1 MSTTQHQQQQEQQ
14 LQQQQPPQLVEPPSM
29 ESMECQSENR
39 VPENS
44 IRNVAKAQTLT
55 TAMAAAT
62 TATSEALPKPQT
74 PSVLAKQQHQQQ
86 QKLQQQQQQQTQYVI
101 NSVAM
106 HAKATTAGV
115 ITGGTLHRVKSAQKL
130 YAKAIYDNYA
140 DSPDELPFKKGDIL
154 TVIEQD
160 TEGIQGW
167 WLCALKNRQGLCP
180 GNRLRILNSYD
191 SGCFSPSPASS
202 PIPSLAA
209 STATLNSS
217 ICSAEIYENG
227 SIISAASSSGG
238 GVTNGQGTTNGQE
251 SSTATQGRGAR
262 RSWHVSPNKVITPQ
276 RHGDVYIYNCSP
288 TSLPGAGT
296 GVRTSQQQIYSNQ
309 SIYQNL
315 SMMAAAQQQNQNGS
329 GSGSE
334 FETYDIPKP
343 ATPVL
348 LNYDSPKGGHP
359 RTPTSISGLGARF
372 ESLKSVVAS
381 IEEESYDVPRPL
393 ISSGL
398 LQQQMTP
405 SSSASSLLTSDSLS
419 LSFSSSNRSSLAN
432 MPDYDIPRRNPLP
445 VRRTPLQPSGLTYDF
460 PLPPLQ
466 EQEQRLTS
474 AQSSGNSSPAVVK
487 ELPLELSSALET
499 LAKLQSQTTSAITR
513 LLSFVVPN
521 WRIRSQLEPAI
532 MELKLA
538 ALRLRTALHDLA
550 EFGEGA
556 LGNAT
561 RSEDRNLAL
570 KLRPLVRALRDA
582 NKLIHDSSEALD
594 AQGGWS
600 LDVLARSD
608 EKHGCRPPD
617 SLDQLMACAQTLT
630 EDVRSTTSFIQGNA
644 SLLFKRLLP
653 AEQNGGSGG
662 IPASSDGCSRG
673 SAEWLE
679 DYDYVAFES
688 KDAAAKKN
696 QSLREAIPVGLKT
709 QFDTVIRTAESTAM
723 GTTGGV
729 SSVPTT
735 PTAATPCK
743 SPEMTD
749 KDKKL
754 VRYYAQQI
762 STHMGNLMQAID
774 SFLETVEKNQPP
786 KFFIAYGKFV
796 VVSAHNLVTIG
807 DNVHRNISK
816 EALRE
821 KILHCTNGLSDALKT
836 CVLKS
841 KKAAAHF
848 PSGSAVQEMV
858 DSVVHINSLAREL
871 KTVMLQAV
879 HLSTA
884 AGVGA

>member
-1 MSTTQHQQQQEQQ
+1 
-14 LQQQQPPQLVEPPSM
+14 
-29 ESMECQSENR
+29 MECQTSENR

-44 IRNVAKAQTLT
+44 IRSTDSRAQTQIPP
-55 TAMAAAT
+55 AAAGK
-62 TATSEALPKPQT
+62 ALPKPPIQT
-74 PSVLAKQQHQQQ
+74 PLVMQQPLQS
-86 QKLQQQQQQQTQYVI
+86 QQQQQQPTQYVI

-106 HAKATTAGV
+106 HARATTAGV
-115 ITGGTLHRVKSAQKL
+115 LTGGTLHRVKSAQKL

-140 DSPDELPFKKGDIL
+140 DTPDELPFKKGDIL

-167 WLCALKNRQGLCP
+167 WLCSLRNRQGLCP

-227 SIISAASSSGG
+227 SMISAASASSSCGG
-238 GVTNGQGTTNGQE
+238 PGTE
-251 SSTATQGRGAR
+251 SASAQGRGTR

-276 RHGDVYIYNCSP
+276 RHGDVYIYNYSP
-288 TSLPGAGT
+288 GSGT
-296 GVRTSQQQIYSNQ
+296 GTGTASPRTPQQQLYSNQ

-315 SMMAAAQQQNQNGS
+315 GAVAMMSHNGSAAAP
-329 GSGSE
+329 SGSE

-343 ATPVL
+343 ATPVP
-348 LNYDSPKGGHP
+348 LNYDSPRSGAGP
-359 RTPTSISGLGARF
+359 RTPTSLSARF
-372 ESLKSVVAS
+372 ESLKSVPAS

-393 ISSGL
+393 ISAGL
-398 LQQQMTP
+398 MTQMTP
-405 SSSASSLLTSDSLS
+405 STSASSLLTSDSLS

-432 MPDYDIPRRNPLP
+432 MPDYDIPRRNPMP
-445 VRRTPLQPSGLTYDF
+445 VRRQQSGLAYDS

-466 EQEQRLTS
+466 EQDQTVAPTNTAS
-474 AQSSGNSSPAVVK
+474 ASASTATPK

-499 LAKLQSQTTSAITR
+499 LAKLQLQTTAAISR

-521 WRIRSQLEPAI
+521 WRTRAQLEPAV

-561 RSEDRNLAL
+561 RSEDRSLAL

-582 NKLIHDSSEALD
+582 NKLIHDSSESLD

-600 LDVLARSD
+600 VEQLARSD

-617 SLDQLMACAQTLT
+617 ALDQLMACAQTLT

-644 SLLFKRLLP
+644 SLLFKRQ
-653 AEQNGGSGG
+653 AQQQNGGGAAVVEG
-662 IPASSDGCSRG
+662 SRG

-688 KDAAAKKN
+688 KDAAARKN
-696 QSLREAIPVGLKT
+696 QALREAIPAGLKT

-723 GTTGGV
+723 GSV
-729 SSVPTT
+729 SSSGSVPTT
-735 PTAATPCK
+735 PTATATTPCK

-816 EALRE
+816 EILRE
-821 KILHCTNGLSDALKT
+821 KILRCTNGLSDALKT
-836 CVLKS
+836 CVSKS

-879 HLSTA
+879 QLSAA

>member
-1 MSTTQHQQQQEQQ
+1 MLDKTTSSSVSVSTSCCSSNATNVD
-14 LQQQQPPQLVEPPSM
+14 LDYD
-29 ESMECQSENR
+29 
-39 VPENS
+39 VPVS
-44 IRNVAKAQTLT
+44 RRIL
-55 TAMAAAT
+55 
-62 TATSEALPKPQT
+62 
-74 PSVLAKQQHQQQ
+74 
-86 QKLQQQQQQQTQYVI
+86 I
-101 NSVAM
+101 
-106 HAKATTAGV
+106 
-115 ITGGTLHRVKSAQKL
+115 KSKL

-140 DSPDELPFKKGDIL
+140 DTPDELAFKKGDIL

-167 WLCALKNRQGLCP
+167 WLCTLRNRQGLCP
-180 GNRLRILNSYD
+180 GNRLRVLNSYD

-227 SIISAASSSGG
+227 SIISAASSSNSNSG
-238 GVTNGQGTTNGQE
+238 GVISGPGTE
-251 SSTATQGRGAR
+251 SSSASRGTR

-288 TSLPGAGT
+288 GSATGLGT
-296 GVRTSQQQIYSNQ
+296 GATGSTPQQQIYSNQ

-315 SMMAAAQQQNQNGS
+315 AMMSGLHQNGN
-329 GSGSE
+329 GSE

-343 ATPVL
+343 ATPVP
-348 LNYDSPKGGHP
+348 LNYDRSGPQ
-359 RTPTSISGLGARF
+359 RTPTSSSSLGARF
-372 ESLKSVVAS
+372 ESLKSVAAS

-393 ISSGL
+393 ISGGSM
-398 LQQQMTP
+398 LQQQMTQMTP

-445 VRRTPLQPSGLTYDF
+445 VRRQQSGLAYDF

-466 EQEQRLTS
+466 EQEQRMDPT
-474 AQSSGNSSPAVVK
+474 PAIVPAPK

-499 LAKLQSQTTSAITR
+499 LAKLQLQTTTAISR

-521 WRIRSQLEPAI
+521 WRTRAQLEPAI

-550 EFGEGA
+550 EFGEGT

-582 NKLIHDSSEALD
+582 NKLIHDSSESLD

-600 LDVLARSD
+600 VEQLARRD
-608 EKHGCRPPD
+608 DKHGCRPPD
-617 SLDQLMACAQTLT
+617 ALDQLMACAQTLT

-644 SLLFKRLLP
+644 SLLFKRQLV
-653 AEQNGGSGG
+653 ADHNGAPVTGPVEG
-662 IPASSDGCSRG
+662 SRG

-688 KDAAAKKN
+688 KDAAARKN
-696 QSLREAIPVGLKT
+696 QALRDAIPVGLKS

-723 GTTGGV
+723 GGG
-729 SSVPTT
+729 SGSVPTT
-735 PTAATPCK
+735 PTAPTVLTTPCK
-743 SPEMTD
+743 SPDMTD

-821 KILHCTNGLSDALKT
+821 KILRCTNGLSDALKT
-836 CVLKS
+836 CVSKS

-858 DSVVHINSLAREL
+858 NSVVHISSLAREL
-871 KTVMLQAV
+871 KAVMLQAV
-879 HLSTA
+879 HLSAA

>member
-1 MSTTQHQQQQEQQ
+1 M
-14 LQQQQPPQLVEPPSM
+14 LDK
-29 ESMECQSENR
+29 QSAISVSGSCCSSNATNTDLDYD
-39 VPENS
+39 VPVS
-44 IRNVAKAQTLT
+44 RRI
-55 TAMAAAT
+55 
-62 TATSEALPKPQT
+62 
-74 PSVLAKQQHQQQ
+74 H
-86 QKLQQQQQQQTQYVI
+86 I
-101 NSVAM
+101 
-106 HAKATTAGV
+106 
-115 ITGGTLHRVKSAQKL
+115 KSKL

-140 DSPDELPFKKGDIL
+140 DTPDELPFKKGDTL

-160 TEGIQGW
+160 TEGIEGW
-167 WLCALKNRQGLCP
+167 WLCSLRNRQGLCP

-217 ICSAEIYENG
+217 ICSTEIYENG
-227 SIISAASSSGG
+227 SIISATGSGAGNNGETCSQSSNSSNSSSSCQMRG
-238 GVTNGQGTTNGQE
+238 
-251 SSTATQGRGAR
+251 GAR

-288 TSLPGAGT
+288 SSRSPQPQAQPQHQLQLQGHP
-296 GVRTSQQQIYSNQ
+296 QQIYSNQ

-315 SMMAAAQQQNQNGS
+315 GMMGTPNGGS
-329 GSGSE
+329 GNNGSE

-343 ATPVL
+343 ATPVQ
-348 LNYDSPKGGHP
+348 LNFDGARGV
-359 RTPTSISGLGARF
+359 RTPTSGSALGARF
-372 ESLKSVVAS
+372 DSLKSVAAS
-381 IEEESYDVPRPL
+381 MAIEEESYDVPRPL
-393 ISSGL
+393 
-398 LQQQMTP
+398 LQQQQQQQQQQHTLTP

-445 VRRTPLQPSGLTYDF
+445 VRPHSRPHASTYDF
-460 PLPPLQ
+460 SLPPLL
-466 EQEQRLTS
+466 EQEQQRHV
-474 AQSSGNSSPAVVK
+474 PAAAVNATK
-487 ELPLELSSALET
+487 ELPLELNSALET
-499 LAKLQSQTTSAITR
+499 LAKLQSETTMAITR
-513 LLSFVVPN
+513 LLSFVVPH
-521 WRIRSQLEPAI
+521 WRTRGQLEPNI

-556 LGNAT
+556 LGNAQ

-582 NKLIHDSSEALD
+582 NKLIHDTSEALD

-600 LDVLARSD
+600 VDQLARSD

-644 SLLFKRLLP
+644 SLLFKRQLP
-653 AEQNGGSGG
+653 TDLSSNPGINGGIRDSSG
-662 IPASSDGCSRG
+662 SRS

-688 KDAAAKKN
+688 KDVAAKKN
-696 QSLREAIPVGLKT
+696 QALRDAIPAGLKT
-709 QFDTVIRTAESTAM
+709 QFDSALKIAESTAM
-723 GTTGGV
+723 GATTTTP

-735 PTAATPCK
+735 PTATVPCR

-762 STHMGNLMQAID
+762 STHMGNLLQAID

-786 KFFIAYGKFV
+786 KYFIAYGKFV

-821 KILHCTNGLSDALKT
+821 KILHCTNALSEALKT

-858 DSVVHINSLAREL
+858 DSVVHINDLAREL
-871 KTVMLQAV
+871 KSVMLQAV
-879 HLSTA
+879 QLS
-884 AGVGA
+884 VGDGA

>member
-1 MSTTQHQQQQEQQ
+1 MLDKTTSSSVSVSTSCCSSNATNAD
-14 LQQQQPPQLVEPPSM
+14 LDYDVPVSRRILIKSVNRLM
-29 ESMECQSENR
+29 CQF
-39 VPENS
+39 V
-44 IRNVAKAQTLT
+44 
-55 TAMAAAT
+55 M
-62 TATSEALPKPQT
+62 
-74 PSVLAKQQHQQQ
+74 
-86 QKLQQQQQQQTQYVI
+86 
-101 NSVAM
+101 
-106 HAKATTAGV
+106 
-115 ITGGTLHRVKSAQKL
+115 QKL

-140 DSPDELPFKKGDIL
+140 DTSDELPFKKGDIL
-154 TVIEQD
+154 TVLEQD
-160 TEGIQGW
+160 TEGFQGW
-167 WLCALKNRQGLCP
+167 WLCSLRNRQGLCP
-180 GNRLRILNSYD
+180 GNRLRVLNSYD

-209 STATLNSS
+209 STATLDSS

-227 SIISAASSSGG
+227 SIISAVSPSNSNSGGASSGLG
-238 GVTNGQGTTNGQE
+238 AE
-251 SSTATQGRGAR
+251 SASRVSR
-262 RSWHVSPNKVITPQ
+262 RSWHASPTKVITPQ
-276 RHGDVYIYNCSP
+276 RHGDVYIYNYSP
-288 TSLPGAGT
+288 GSATGSGARAAPST
-296 GVRTSQQQIYSNQ
+296 PQQQIYSNQ
-309 SIYQNL
+309 SIYQNFAIMP
-315 SMMAAAQQQNQNGS
+315 SPRQN

-343 ATPVL
+343 ATPVP
-348 LNYDSPKGGHP
+348 LNYDSPRSGLPKSSSS
-359 RTPTSISGLGARF
+359 TTTSSSSLGARF
-372 ESLKSVVAS
+372 ETLKSVAAS
-381 IEEESYDVPRPL
+381 IAEESYDVPRPL
-393 ISSGL
+393 ILGSNQ
-398 LQQQMTP
+398 LQQQMSQMTP

-445 VRRTPLQPSGLTYDF
+445 VRRQQSGLTYDF

-466 EQEQRLTS
+466 EQVPRVLCTPPTVS
-474 AQSSGNSSPAVVK
+474 TTK

-499 LAKLQSQTTSAITR
+499 LAKLQLQTTAAINR

-521 WRIRSQLEPAI
+521 WRTRTQLEPAI
-532 MELKLA
+532 MDLKLA
-538 ALRLRTALHDLA
+538 ALRLRTTLHDLA

-582 NKLIHDSSEALD
+582 NKLIHDSSESLD
-594 AQGGWS
+594 AQGAWS
-600 LDVLARSD
+600 VDQLARND

-617 SLDQLMACAQTLT
+617 ALDQLMVCAQTLT

-644 SLLFKRLLP
+644 SLLFKRQLTVGH
-653 AEQNGGSGG
+653 NGGSGTG
-662 IPASSDGCSRG
+662 VLEGSRG

-688 KDAAAKKN
+688 KDAAARKN
-696 QSLREAIPVGLKT
+696 EVLREAIPADLKT
-709 QFDTVIRTAESTAM
+709 QFDTVIRTAESSAM
-723 GTTGGV
+723 GAGSG
-729 SSVPTT
+729 SIPTT
-735 PTAATPCK
+735 PTARTTPSTPCK

-807 DNVHRNISK
+807 DNVYRNISK

-821 KILHCTNGLSDALKT
+821 KILRCTNALSEALKT

-858 DSVVHINSLAREL
+858 DSVVHINNLAREL
-871 KTVMLQAV
+871 KAVMLQAV

>member
-1 MSTTQHQQQQEQQ
+1 MLDKQSSVSMSGSCCSSNATNAD
-14 LQQQQPPQLVEPPSM
+14 LDYD
-29 ESMECQSENR
+29 
-39 VPENS
+39 VPVS
-44 IRNVAKAQTLT
+44 RRI
-55 TAMAAAT
+55 
-62 TATSEALPKPQT
+62 
-74 PSVLAKQQHQQQ
+74 H
-86 QKLQQQQQQQTQYVI
+86 I
-101 NSVAM
+101 
-106 HAKATTAGV
+106 
-115 ITGGTLHRVKSAQKL
+115 KSKL

>member
-1 MSTTQHQQQQEQQ
+1 MD
-14 LQQQQPPQLVEPPSM
+14 
-29 ESMECQSENR
+29 CQSENR

-44 IRNVAKAQTLT
+44 IRHVAKTQTA
-55 TAMAAAT
+55 TAMLPLTKPQLALSAAASGAAGVAGAVAT
-62 TATSEALPKPQT
+62 TPAA
-74 PSVLAKQQHQQQ
+74 SVAKQQP
-86 QKLQQQQQQQTQYVI
+86 QTQYVI
-101 NSVAM
+101 NSAPM

-115 ITGGTLHRVKSAQKL
+115 ITGGTLHLHRVKSAQKL

-140 DSPDELPFKKGDIL
+140 DTQDELPFKKGDIL

-160 TEGIQGW
+160 TEGIEGW
-167 WLCALKNRQGLCP
+167 WLCSLRNQQGLCP

-227 SIISAASSSGG
+227 SIISGSTGAGHTADTSSTSSG
-238 GVTNGQGTTNGQE
+238 NSN
-251 SSTATQGRGAR
+251 SCQGRGAR

-276 RHGDVYIYNCSP
+276 RHGDVYIYNSSP
-288 TSLPGAGT
+288 HPQ
-296 GVRTSQQQIYSNQ
+296 SQSQSQLQSQQIYSNQ

-315 SMMAAAQQQNQNGS
+315 GMMGTPNGS
-329 GSGSE
+329 GNSSE

-343 ATPVL
+343 ATPVQ
-348 LNYDSPKGGHP
+348 LNYDGATRAV
-359 RTPTSISGLGARF
+359 RTPTSGSALGARF
-372 ESLKSVVAS
+372 DSLKSVAASMS

-393 ISSGL
+393 
-398 LQQQMTP
+398 LQQQQQQQQSNATLTP

-445 VRRTPLQPSGLTYDF
+445 VRPHPRPHATTYDCT
-460 PLPPLQ
+460 LPPLL
-466 EQEQRLTS
+466 EQEQQQQQQQLQRTS
-474 AQSSGNSSPAVVK
+474 TMQVTATK
-487 ELPLELSSALET
+487 ELPLELNSALET
-499 LAKLQSQTTSAITR
+499 LAKLQSQTTMAITR
-513 LLSFVVPN
+513 LLSHVVPH
-521 WRIRSQLEPAI
+521 WRTRALLEPNI
-532 MELKLA
+532 MELKLD

-556 LGNAT
+556 LGNAQ

-582 NKLIHDSSEALD
+582 NKLIHDTSEALD
-594 AQGGWS
+594 AQGGGWS
-600 LDVLARSD
+600 VEQLARSD
-608 EKHGCRPPD
+608 DKHGCRPPD

-644 SLLFKRLLP
+644 SLLFKRQLP
-653 AEQNGGSGG
+653 GAEQLGQNGSSAVGVAMRDSSGSR
-662 IPASSDGCSRG
+662 S

-696 QSLREAIPVGLKT
+696 QALRDAIPAGLKT
-709 QFDTVIRTAESTAM
+709 QFDSALKIAECSAM
-723 GTTGGV
+723 GTTTA
-729 SSVPTT
+729 PTT
-735 PTAATPCK
+735 PTTPSVTLPCR
-743 SPEMTD
+743 SPDMSD

-762 STHMGNLMQAID
+762 STHMGNLLQAID

-786 KFFIAYGKFV
+786 KYFIAYGKFV

-821 KILHCTNGLSDALKT
+821 KILHCTNALSEALKT

-858 DSVVHINSLAREL
+858 NSVVHINDLARDL
-871 KTVMLQAV
+871 KSVMLQAV
-879 HLSTA
+879 QLS
-884 AGVGA
+884 VGDGA

>member
-1 MSTTQHQQQQEQQ
+1 MSVAQQHETR
-14 LQQQQPPQLVEPPSM
+14 LPSM
-29 ESMECQSENR
+29 DCQSENR

-44 IRNVAKAQTLT
+44 IRHVAKTQTLAAASVT
-55 TAMAAAT
+55 KPQLTPAGAGVGAGAAAAT
-62 TATSEALPKPQT
+62 SPPTTT
-74 PSVLAKQQHQQQ
+74 VAKQQQSQQQ
-86 QKLQQQQQQQTQYVI
+86 PQTQYVI
-101 NSVAM
+101 NSAPM

-115 ITGGTLHRVKSAQKL
+115 ITGGTLHLHRVKSAQKL

-140 DSPDELPFKKGDIL
+140 DTQDELPFKKGDIL

-160 TEGIQGW
+160 TEGIEGW
-167 WLCALKNRQGLCP
+167 WLCSLRNQQGLCP

-227 SIISAASSSGG
+227 SIISASTGAGHHNNADTSSTSSS
-238 GVTNGQGTTNGQE
+238 Q
-251 SSTATQGRGAR
+251 SSSNSCQGRGAR

-276 RHGDVYIYNCSP
+276 RHGDVYIYNSSP
-288 TSLPGAGT
+288 SSLTGT
-296 GVRTSQQQIYSNQ
+296 PRSPHPQTQQTLQSQQIYSNQ

-315 SMMAAAQQQNQNGS
+315 GMMGTPTNGS
-329 GSGSE
+329 VAGNE

-343 ATPVL
+343 ATPVQ
-348 LNYDSPKGGHP
+348 LNYDGSARVV
-359 RTPTSISGLGARF
+359 RTPTSGSALGARF
-372 ESLKSVVAS
+372 DSLKSVAASMS

-393 ISSGL
+393 
-398 LQQQMTP
+398 LQQQQQQQQQQHSTLTP

-445 VRRTPLQPSGLTYDF
+445 VRPHPRPHASTYDF
-460 PLPPLQ
+460 SLPPLL
-466 EQEQRLTS
+466 EQEQQQQQQQRSLPMPVT
-474 AQSSGNSSPAVVK
+474 ATK
-487 ELPLELSSALET
+487 ELPLELNSALET
-499 LAKLQSQTTSAITR
+499 LAKLQSQTTMAITR
-513 LLSFVVPN
+513 LLSHVVPH
-521 WRIRSQLEPAI
+521 WRTRAQLEPNI
-532 MELKLA
+532 MELKLD

-556 LGNAT
+556 LGNAQ

-582 NKLIHDSSEALD
+582 NKLIHDTSEALD
-594 AQGGWS
+594 AAPGGGWS
-600 LDVLARSD
+600 VEQLARSD
-608 EKHGCRPPD
+608 DKQGCRPPD

-644 SLLFKRLLP
+644 SLLFKRQLP
-653 AEQNGGSGG
+653 STEQLSQNGGARDSSG
-662 IPASSDGCSRG
+662 SRS

-696 QSLREAIPVGLKT
+696 QALRDAIPAGMKT
-709 QFDTVIRTAESTAM
+709 QFDSALKIAETNAAA
-723 GTTGGV
+723 TTM
-729 SSVPTT
+729 PTT
-735 PTAATPCK
+735 PTTPSVTLPCK

-762 STHMGNLMQAID
+762 STHMGNLLQAID

-786 KFFIAYGKFV
+786 KYFIAYGKFV

-821 KILHCTNGLSDALKT
+821 KILHCTNDLSEALKT

-848 PSGSAVQEMV
+848 PSGTAVQEMV
-858 DSVVHINSLAREL
+858 DSVVNINVLARAL
-871 KTVMLQAV
+871 KSVMLQAV
-879 HLSTA
+879 QLS
-884 AGVGA
+884 VGDGA

>member
-1 MSTTQHQQQQEQQ
+1 MLDKQSSISMSGSCCSSNATNAD
-14 LQQQQPPQLVEPPSM
+14 LDYD
-29 ESMECQSENR
+29 
-39 VPENS
+39 VPVS
-44 IRNVAKAQTLT
+44 RRI
-55 TAMAAAT
+55 
-62 TATSEALPKPQT
+62 
-74 PSVLAKQQHQQQ
+74 H
-86 QKLQQQQQQQTQYVI
+86 I
-101 NSVAM
+101 
-106 HAKATTAGV
+106 
-115 ITGGTLHRVKSAQKL
+115 KSKL

-167 WLCALKNRQGLCP
+167 WLCTLKNRQGLCP

-238 GVTNGQGTTNGQE
+238 GGGAGLTNSQGTNGQE
-251 SSTATQGRGAR
+251 SSSGTQGRGAR

-288 TSLPGAGT
+288 TSLPGGGT
-296 GVRTSQQQIYSNQ
+296 GVRTSHQQIYSNQ

-315 SMMAAAQQQNQNGS
+315 SMMAAAQQNQNV

-343 ATPVL
+343 ATPVP

-372 ESLKSVVAS
+372 ESLKSVAAS

-393 ISSGL
+393 ISSSSL

-474 AQSSGNSSPAVVK
+474 TQSNGSSSPAAVK

-499 LAKLQSQTTSAITR
+499 LAKLQSQTTTAITR

-600 LDVLARSD
+600 VDVLARSD

-653 AEQNGGSGG
+653 SEQNGGNGA
-662 IPASSDGCSRG
+662 PASSDGCIRG

-879 HLSTA
+879 HLSTV

>member
-1 MSTTQHQQQQEQQ
+1 
-14 LQQQQPPQLVEPPSM
+14 
-29 ESMECQSENR
+29 MECQTSENR

-44 IRNVAKAQTLT
+44 IRSTASRTQTQT
-55 TAMAAAT
+55 QIPPAA
-62 TATSEALPKPQT
+62 SGKALPKPQIQT
-74 PSVLAKQQHQQQ
+74 TSV
-86 QKLQQQQQQQTQYVI
+86 LQQQQQPTQYVI

-140 DSPDELPFKKGDIL
+140 DTPDELPFKKGDIL

-167 WLCALKNRQGLCP
+167 WLCSLRNRQGLCP

-238 GVTNGQGTTNGQE
+238 PGAESTSAQCRGT
-251 SSTATQGRGAR
+251 R

-288 TSLPGAGT
+288 GSGT
-296 GVRTSQQQIYSNQ
+296 GTGTASPRTPQQQQQQLYSNQ

-315 SMMAAAQQQNQNGS
+315 GAAAMMSHNGS
-329 GSGSE
+329 TATPSGSE

-343 ATPVL
+343 ATPVP
-348 LNYDSPKGGHP
+348 LNYDSPRSGGGP
-359 RTPTSISGLGARF
+359 RTPTSLSARF
-372 ESLKSVVAS
+372 ESLKSVPAS

-393 ISSGL
+393 ISAGL
-398 LQQQMTP
+398 LTQMTP

-445 VRRTPLQPSGLTYDF
+445 VRRQQSGLAYDS

-466 EQEQRLTS
+466 EQEQSVAPTTAAPVS
-474 AQSSGNSSPAVVK
+474 ATATPK

-499 LAKLQSQTTSAITR
+499 LAKLQLQTTAAISR

-521 WRIRSQLEPAI
+521 WRTRAQLEPTI

-561 RSEDRNLAL
+561 RSEDRSLAL

-582 NKLIHDSSEALD
+582 NKLIHDSSESLD

-600 LDVLARSD
+600 VEQLARSD

-617 SLDQLMACAQTLT
+617 ALDQLMACAQTLT

-644 SLLFKRLLP
+644 SLLFKRQ
-653 AEQNGGSGG
+653 AQQQNGGGG
-662 IPASSDGCSRG
+662 GAVVVEGSRG

-688 KDAAAKKN
+688 KDAAARKN
-696 QSLREAIPVGLKT
+696 QALREAIPAGLKT

-723 GTTGGV
+723 GSASSSG
-729 SSVPTT
+729 SVPPT
-735 PTAATPCK
+735 PTATTPCK

-821 KILHCTNGLSDALKT
+821 KILRCTNGLSDALKT
-836 CVLKS
+836 CVSKS

-879 HLSTA
+879 QLSAA
-884 AGVGA
+884 AGLGA

>member
-1 MSTTQHQQQQEQQ
+1 MLDKQSSISMSGSCCSSNATNAD
-14 LQQQQPPQLVEPPSM
+14 LDYD
-29 ESMECQSENR
+29 
-39 VPENS
+39 VPVS
-44 IRNVAKAQTLT
+44 RRI
-55 TAMAAAT
+55 
-62 TATSEALPKPQT
+62 
-74 PSVLAKQQHQQQ
+74 H
-86 QKLQQQQQQQTQYVI
+86 I
-101 NSVAM
+101 
-106 HAKATTAGV
+106 
-115 ITGGTLHRVKSAQKL
+115 KSKL
-130 YAKAIYDNYA
+130 YAKAIYDNHA

-227 SIISAASSSGG
+227 SIISAVSSSGG
-238 GVTNGQGTTNGQE
+238 GGGGVVTNGQGTTIHE
-251 SSTATQGRGAR
+251 SSPSATQGRGTR
-262 RSWHVSPNKVITPQ
+262 RSWHISPNKVITPQ

-296 GVRTSQQQIYSNQ
+296 GVRTSYQQIYSNQ

-315 SMMAAAQQQNQNGS
+315 SMMSAAQQNQNGGS
-329 GSGSE
+329 GSGCGSE

-343 ATPVL
+343 ATPVP
-348 LNYDSPKGGHP
+348 LNYDSSKGGHP

-372 ESLKSVVAS
+372 ESLKSVAAS

-393 ISSGL
+393 NNSSL

-466 EQEQRLTS
+466 EQDQRLTS
-474 AQSSGNSSPAVVK
+474 AQSNGSSSPAVAK
-487 ELPLELSSALET
+487 ELPLELGSALET
-499 LAKLQSQTTSAITR
+499 LAKLQSQTTTAITR
-513 LLSFVVPN
+513 LLSFVVPD
-521 WRIRSQLEPAI
+521 WRTRSKLEPAV

-600 LDVLARSD
+600 VDVLARSD

-644 SLLFKRLLP
+644 SLLFKRQLP
-653 AEQNGGSGG
+653 SEQNGGNGAPPSSG
-662 IPASSDGCSRG
+662 DGCSRG

-696 QSLREAIPVGLKT
+696 QSLREAIPVGLKS

-735 PTAATPCK
+735 PTAPTPCK

-858 DSVVHINSLAREL
+858 DSVVHINTLAREL

-879 HLSTA
+879 NLSTA

>member
-1 MSTTQHQQQQEQQ
+1 M
-14 LQQQQPPQLVEPPSM
+14 M
-29 ESMECQSENR
+29 D
-39 VPENS
+39 
-44 IRNVAKAQTLT
+44 K
-55 TAMAAAT
+55 
-62 TATSEALPKPQT
+62 ATSS
-74 PSVLAKQQHQQQ
+74 SV
-86 QKLQQQQQQQTQYVI
+86 
-101 NSVAM
+101 SVSTSCCSSN
-106 HAKATTAGV
+106 ATNADLDYDV
-115 ITGGTLHRVKSAQKL
+115 PVSRRILIKSKL

-140 DSPDELPFKKGDIL
+140 DTADELPFKKGDIL

-160 TEGIQGW
+160 TDGIQGW
-167 WLCALKNRQGLCP
+167 WLCSLRNRQGLCP
-180 GNRLRILNSYD
+180 GNRLRVLNSYD

-202 PIPSLAA
+202 PSPSLAA

-227 SIISAASSSGG
+227 SIISEVSSSNSNSG
-238 GVTNGQGTTNGQE
+238 GVICGAGAESTTALRGT
-251 SSTATQGRGAR
+251 R

-288 TSLPGAGT
+288 NSTNRSGT
-296 GVRTSQQQIYSNQ
+296 VAAPSTPHQQQIYSNQ

-315 SMMAAAQQQNQNGS
+315 AMMSSPHQN

-343 ATPVL
+343 ATPVP
-348 LNYDSPKGGHP
+348 LNYDGPRSGLP
-359 RTPTSISGLGARF
+359 RTPTSNSSLGARF
-372 ESLKSVVAS
+372 ESLKSVAAS

-393 ISSGL
+393 ISGSSL
-398 LQQQMTP
+398 VQQQISQMTP
-405 SSSASSLLTSDSLS
+405 SSSVSSLLTSDSFSLS
-419 LSFSSSNRSSLAN
+419 LSSSNRSSLA
-432 MPDYDIPRRNPLP
+432 MPDYDVPRRNPLP
-445 VRRTPLQPSGLTYDF
+445 VRRQQSGLTYDF

-466 EQEQRLTS
+466 EQEQRLVPTT
-474 AQSSGNSSPAVVK
+474 ATVTK
-487 ELPLELSSALET
+487 ELPLELTSALET
-499 LAKLQSQTTSAITR
+499 LAKLQSQTTAAINR

-521 WRIRSQLEPAI
+521 WRTRAQLEPAI

-582 NKLIHDSSEALD
+582 NKLIHDSSESLD

-600 LDVLARSD
+600 VEQLARSD
-608 EKHGCRPPD
+608 DKHSCRPPD
-617 SLDQLMACAQTLT
+617 ALDQLMACAQTLT

-644 SLLFKRLLP
+644 SLLFKRQIVTD
-653 AEQNGGSGG
+653 QNGGAATTAIEG
-662 IPASSDGCSRG
+662 SRG

-696 QSLREAIPVGLKT
+696 QALREAIPASLKT
-709 QFDTVIRTAESTAM
+709 KFDSVIRTAESSAIIV
-723 GTTGGV
+723 G
-729 SSVPTT
+729 SESIPTT
-735 PTAATPCK
+735 PTAPMTPYK

-762 STHMGNLMQAID
+762 STHMGNLLQAID

-807 DNVHRNISK
+807 DNVYRNISK

-821 KILHCTNGLSDALKT
+821 KILRCTNSLSDALKT
-836 CVLKS
+836 CVSKS

-858 DSVVHINSLAREL
+858 DSVVNINNLAREL
-871 KTVMLQAV
+871 KAVMLQAV
-879 HLSTA
+879 QLSTA

>member
-1 MSTTQHQQQQEQQ
+1 MLDKQSTISVSDSCCSSNATNTD
-14 LQQQQPPQLVEPPSM
+14 LDYD
-29 ESMECQSENR
+29 
-39 VPENS
+39 VPVS
-44 IRNVAKAQTLT
+44 RRI
-55 TAMAAAT
+55 
-62 TATSEALPKPQT
+62 
-74 PSVLAKQQHQQQ
+74 H
-86 QKLQQQQQQQTQYVI
+86 I
-101 NSVAM
+101 
-106 HAKATTAGV
+106 
-115 ITGGTLHRVKSAQKL
+115 KSKL

-140 DSPDELPFKKGDIL
+140 DTPDELPFKKGDTL

-160 TEGIQGW
+160 TEGIEGW
-167 WLCALKNRQGLCP
+167 WLCSLRNRQGLCP

-227 SIISAASSSGG
+227 SIISATGTGNNGETSSTSSSC
-238 GVTNGQGTTNGQE
+238 
-251 SSTATQGRGAR
+251 RGAR

-276 RHGDVYIYNCSP
+276 RHGDVYIYNSSP
-288 TSLPGAGT
+288 SSRSPQPQLQSHP
-296 GVRTSQQQIYSNQ
+296 QQTYSNQ

-315 SMMAAAQQQNQNGS
+315 GMMGTPNGS
-329 GSGSE
+329 NGSE

-343 ATPVL
+343 ATPVQL
-348 LNYDSPKGGHP
+348 GNDASSRGV
-359 RTPTSISGLGARF
+359 RTPTSGSALGARF
-372 ESLKSVVAS
+372 DSLKSIAASMS

-393 ISSGL
+393 
-398 LQQQMTP
+398 LQQQQQQQQHTLTP

-445 VRRTPLQPSGLTYDF
+445 VRPYSRPHACTYDF
-460 PLPPLQ
+460 SLPPLL
-466 EQEQRLTS
+466 EQEQRS
-474 AQSSGNSSPAVVK
+474 APVVNATK
-487 ELPLELSSALET
+487 ELPLELNSALET
-499 LAKLQSQTTSAITR
+499 LAKLQSETTMAISR
-513 LLSFVVPN
+513 LLSFVVPH
-521 WRIRSQLEPAI
+521 WRTRAQLEPNI

-550 EFGEGA
+550 EFGDGA
-556 LGNAT
+556 LGNAQ

-582 NKLIHDSSEALD
+582 NKLIHDTSESLD

-600 LDVLARSD
+600 VELLARSD

-644 SLLFKRLLP
+644 SLLFKRQLP
-653 AEQNGGSGG
+653 TDRGNNHGQNGGIRDSSG
-662 IPASSDGCSRG
+662 SRS

-696 QSLREAIPVGLKT
+696 QALRDAIPAGLKT
-709 QFDTVIRTAESTAM
+709 QFDSALKIAECSAM
-723 GTTGGV
+723 GTTP

-735 PTAATPCK
+735 PTATPTVVATPCK

-762 STHMGNLMQAID
+762 STHMGNLLQAID

-786 KFFIAYGKFV
+786 KYFIAYGKFV

-821 KILHCTNGLSDALKT
+821 KILHCTNALSEALKT

-858 DSVVHINSLAREL
+858 DSVVHINDLARDL
-871 KTVMLQAV
+871 KGVMLQAV
-879 HLSTA
+879 QLS
-884 AGVGA
+884 VGDGA

>member
-1 MSTTQHQQQQEQQ
+1 
-14 LQQQQPPQLVEPPSM
+14 
-29 ESMECQSENR
+29 MECQSENR

-44 IRNVAKAQTLT
+44 IRNVARAQPLC
-55 TAMAAAT
+55 
-62 TATSEALPKPQT
+62 KPQT
-74 PSVLAKQQHQQQ
+74 PSVLAKQP
-86 QKLQQQQQQQTQYVI
+86 LQQSPQYVI
-101 NSVAM
+101 NSVAK
-106 HAKATTAGV
+106 HAKATTANS
-115 ITGGTLHRVKSAQKL
+115 ITGGTLHLHRVKSAQKL

-140 DSPDELPFKKGDIL
+140 DTSDELAFKKGDIL

-167 WLCALKNRQGLCP
+167 WLCSLRNRQGLCP
-180 GNRLRILNSYD
+180 GNRLRVLNSYD

-227 SIISAASSSGG
+227 SIISAASGSSSNSNSNSGG
-238 GVTNGQGTTNGQE
+238 NGNGGT
-251 SSTATQGRGAR
+251 R

-288 TSLPGAGT
+288 GSPATGSGSGT
-296 GVRTSQQQIYSNQ
+296 GTGAAQQIYSNQ

-315 SMMAAAQQQNQNGS
+315 AMMNGAN
-329 GSGSE
+329 GANGGAGNGSE

-343 ATPVL
+343 ATPVPQ
-348 LNYDSPKGGHP
+348 NYDSPRSGGALPPP
-359 RTPTSISGLGARF
+359 RTPTSIGSSLGARF
-372 ESLKSVVAS
+372 ESLKSVAAS

-393 ISSGL
+393 ISSGSSL
-398 LQQQMTP
+398 LQQQLSQMTP

-445 VRRTPLQPSGLTYDF
+445 VRRQQSGLAYDF

-466 EQEQRLTS
+466 EQEQQQRTAPATTTTS
-474 AQSSGNSSPAVVK
+474 VATTTTTK

-499 LAKLQSQTTSAITR
+499 LAKLQLQTTAAISR

-521 WRIRSQLEPAI
+521 WRTRAQLEPAI

-582 NKLIHDSSEALD
+582 NKLIHDSSESLD

-600 LDVLARSD
+600 VEQLARND
-608 EKHGCRPPD
+608 DKHGCRPPD
-617 SLDQLMACAQTLT
+617 ALDQLMACAQTLT

-644 SLLFKRLLP
+644 SLLFKRQLV
-653 AEQNGGSGG
+653 ADAQNGGAAAVEG
-662 IPASSDGCSRG
+662 SRG

-688 KDAAAKKN
+688 KDAAARKN
-696 QSLREAIPVGLKT
+696 QALREAIPAGLKT
-709 QFDTVIRTAESTAM
+709 QFDTVIRTAESSAM
-723 GTTGGV
+723 GGTTGTPG
-729 SSVPTT
+729 SMPTT
-735 PTAATPCK
+735 PTTPCK

-786 KFFIAYGKFV
+786 KYFIAYGKFV

-821 KILHCTNGLSDALKT
+821 KILRCTNSLSDALKT
-836 CVLKS
+836 CVSKS

-871 KTVMLQAV
+871 KAVMLQAV
-879 HLSTA
+879 HLSTV

>member
-1 MSTTQHQQQQEQQ
+1 MLEK
-14 LQQQQPPQLVEPPSM
+14 
-29 ESMECQSENR
+29 QSAIS
-39 VPENS
+39 VS
-44 IRNVAKAQTLT
+44 GSCCSS
-55 TAMAAAT
+55 
-62 TATSEALPKPQT
+62 TATNADLDYDVPVSRRI
-74 PSVLAKQQHQQQ
+74 H
-86 QKLQQQQQQQTQYVI
+86 I
-101 NSVAM
+101 
-106 HAKATTAGV
+106 
-115 ITGGTLHRVKSAQKL
+115 KSKL
-130 YAKAIYDNYA
+130 YARAIYDNQA
-140 DSPDELPFKKGDIL
+140 DDPDELPFKKGDIL
-154 TVIEQD
+154 TVIEQN
-160 TEGIQGW
+160 TEGIEGW
-167 WLCALKNRQGLCP
+167 WLCSLRNRQGLCP

-227 SIISAASSSGG
+227 SIISASGASGSNADSQSTGSTSS
-238 GVTNGQGTTNGQE
+238 NG
-251 SSTATQGRGAR
+251 QGRGAR

-276 RHGDVYIYNCSP
+276 RHGDVYIYNSSP
-288 TSLPGAGT
+288 GTLCGAP
-296 GVRTSQQQIYSNQ
+296 RSPHPQQIYGNQ

-315 SMMAAAQQQNQNGS
+315 GMMMGTPNGN
-329 GSGSE
+329 GNGNGSE

-343 ATPVL
+343 ATPVP
-348 LNYDSPKGGHP
+348 LNYDCPGRQGV
-359 RTPTSISGLGARF
+359 RTPTTGSALGARF
-372 ESLKSVVAS
+372 DSLKSVGASMS

-393 ISSGL
+393 
-398 LQQQMTP
+398 LQQQQQQQQQQHTLTP

-445 VRRTPLQPSGLTYDF
+445 VRPHQRPHAASYDF
-460 PLPPLQ
+460 PLLPPLQ
-466 EQEQRLTS
+466 EQDQQQQQRMSTHQPTNGSQAL
-474 AQSSGNSSPAVVK
+474 SSTK
-487 ELPLELSSALET
+487 ELPLELNSALET
-499 LAKLQSQTTSAITR
+499 LAKLQSQTTQAITR
-513 LLSFVVPN
+513 LLSFVVPH
-521 WRIRSQLEPAI
+521 WRTRAQLEPHI
-532 MELKLA
+532 MELRLA

-556 LGNAT
+556 LGNAQ

-582 NKLIHDSSEALD
+582 NKLIRDSSEALD
-594 AQGGWS
+594 AQGGGWS
-600 LDVLARSD
+600 VEQLARSD

-644 SLLFKRLLP
+644 SLLFKRQLP
-653 AEQNGGSGG
+653 AEQAGSQNG
-662 IPASSDGCSRG
+662 SSRA

-696 QSLREAIPVGLKT
+696 QALRDAIPAGLKT
-709 QFDTVIRTAESTAM
+709 QFDCALKIAECTAM
-723 GTTGGV
+723 GTPVPTA
-729 SSVPTT
+729 VPTT
-735 PTAATPCK
+735 PTAAPNK

-749 KDKKL
+749 KDKKV

-762 STHMGNLMQAID
+762 TTHMGNLLQAID

-796 VVSAHNLVTIG
+796 VVSAHNLVSIG
-807 DNVHRNISK
+807 DDVHRNISK

-821 KILHCTNGLSDALKT
+821 KILHCTNALSDALKT

-858 DSVVHINSLAREL
+858 DSVVHINNLARDL

-879 HLSTA
+879 KLS
-884 AGVGA
+884 AGDGA

>member
-1 MSTTQHQQQQEQQ
+1 MLDKMQS
-14 LQQQQPPQLVEPPSM
+14 PGSISVSPSCC
-29 ESMECQSENR
+29 SSNATNTDLDYD
-39 VPENS
+39 VPVS
-44 IRNVAKAQTLT
+44 RRRIH
-55 TAMAAAT
+55 
-62 TATSEALPKPQT
+62 S
-74 PSVLAKQQHQQQ
+74 
-86 QKLQQQQQQQTQYVI
+86 
-101 NSVAM
+101 
-106 HAKATTAGV
+106 
-115 ITGGTLHRVKSAQKL
+115 KSKL

-140 DSPDELPFKKGDIL
+140 DTPDELTFKKGDML

-160 TEGIQGW
+160 TEGIKGW
-167 WLCALKNRQGLCP
+167 WLCSLYNRQGLCP
-180 GNRLRILNSYD
+180 GNRLRIMNSYD

-227 SIISAASSSGG
+227 SISSTGNGG
-238 GVTNGQGTTNGQE
+238 GAVTGNGE
-251 SSTATQGRGAR
+251 IAPLQGRGTR
-262 RSWHVSPNKVITPQ
+262 RSWHISPYKVITPQ
-276 RHGDVYIYNCSP
+276 RQGDVYLYHHYP
-288 TSLPGAGT
+288 
-296 GVRTSQQQIYSNQ
+296 QQQQQQQQQNQIYSNQ

-315 SMMAAAQQQNQNGS
+315 SMMATPNGN
-329 GSGSE
+329 GNGNGSE

-348 LNYDSPKGGHP
+348 LNYDSPKSV
-359 RTPTSISGLGARF
+359 RTPTSLSGLGARF
-372 ESLKSVVAS
+372 ESLKSVAAS
-381 IEEESYDVPRPL
+381 IEEEESYDVPRPL
-393 ISSGL
+393 INNSHTAQL
-398 LQQQMTP
+398 TP

-445 VRRTPLQPSGLTYDF
+445 VRRVQQQQNYDF

-466 EQEQRLTS
+466 EQEQQRRHNPNNGAIT
-474 AQSSGNSSPAVVK
+474 PK
-487 ELPLELSSALET
+487 ELPLELNSALET
-499 LAKLQSQTTSAITR
+499 LAKLQSQTTMAITR

-521 WRIRSQLEPAI
+521 WRIRSQLEPCI
-532 MELKLA
+532 MDLKLA

-582 NKLIHDSSEALD
+582 NKLIHDTSEALD

-600 LDVLARSD
+600 VDQLARSD

-644 SLLFKRLLP
+644 SLLFKRQLNLEENGVGVGVGVGNNGVGGGGAASEP
-653 AEQNGGSGG
+653 A
-662 IPASSDGCSRG
+662 SRG

-696 QSLREAIPVGLKT
+696 QSLREAIPAGLKT
-709 QFDTVIRTAESTAM
+709 QFDTVLRTAETTAM
-723 GTTGGV
+723 GGAVGAAG
-729 SSVPTT
+729 SVPTT
-735 PTAATPCK
+735 PTAPAPPAIR

-762 STHMGNLMQAID
+762 STHMGNLLQAID

-807 DNVHRNISK
+807 DNVYRNISK

-858 DSVVHINSLAREL
+858 NSVVHISNLAKEL

-879 HLSTA
+879 QESTGVSVSGVGIGISGVPVGV
-884 AGVGA
+884 GVGA

>member
-1 MSTTQHQQQQEQQ
+1 MLDSSSISMSASCCSSNATNAD
-14 LQQQQPPQLVEPPSM
+14 LDYD
-29 ESMECQSENR
+29 
-39 VPENS
+39 VPVS
-44 IRNVAKAQTLT
+44 RRIHIKT
-55 TAMAAAT
+55 
-62 TATSEALPKPQT
+62 
-74 PSVLAKQQHQQQ
+74 
-86 QKLQQQQQQQTQYVI
+86 
-101 NSVAM
+101 
-106 HAKATTAGV
+106 
-115 ITGGTLHRVKSAQKL
+115 KL

-140 DSPDELPFKKGDIL
+140 DTPDELPFKKGDIL

-167 WLCALKNRQGLCP
+167 WLCSLRNRQGLCP

-217 ICSAEIYENG
+217 VCSADIYENG
-227 SIISAASSSGG
+227 SISGASS
-238 GVTNGQGTTNGQE
+238 TTRGTE
-251 SSTATQGRGAR
+251 CSTSQGRGSR
-262 RSWHVSPNKVITPQ
+262 KSWHVSPNKVITPQ
-276 RHGDVYIYNCSP
+276 RYGDVYDYHCTPGSGSGAIGPSAGSRSP
-288 TSLPGAGT
+288 H
-296 GVRTSQQQIYSNQ
+296 QQIYSNQ
-309 SIYQNL
+309 RIYQNL
-315 SMMAAAQQQNQNGS
+315 STMASNPN
-329 GSGSE
+329 GSE

-343 ATPVL
+343 ATPVAL
-348 LNYDSPKGGHP
+348 SHP
-359 RTPTSISGLGARF
+359 RTPTFGSCNSSLGSRF
-372 ESLKSVVAS
+372 ESLKSVTAS

-393 ISSGL
+393 SH
-398 LQQQMTP
+398 QQQPISHMTP
-405 SSSASSLLTSDSLS
+405 SSSSSSLLTSDSLS

-445 VRRTPLQPSGLTYDF
+445 VRRPVYDVS
-460 PLPPLQ
+460 LPPLQ
-466 EQEQRLTS
+466 EQEQRMGVP
-474 AQSSGNSSPAVVK
+474 AHQSQSIPASIDAKIPK

-499 LAKLQSQTTSAITR
+499 LARLQAQTTAAIGR

-521 WRIRSQLEPAI
+521 WRNRGKLEPNV

-561 RSEDRNLAL
+561 RSEDRGLAL

-582 NKLIHDSSEALD
+582 NKLIHDSSETLD

-600 LDVLARSD
+600 VELLARSD

-617 SLDQLMACAQTLT
+617 ALDQLMACAQTLT

-644 SLLFKRLLP
+644 SLLFKRQLQT
-653 AEQNGGSGG
+653 EHNGSTSIPVDGG
-662 IPASSDGCSRG
+662 QG

-679 DYDYVAFES
+679 DYDYVSFES
-688 KDAAAKKN
+688 KDAAARKN
-696 QSLREAIPVGLKT
+696 QALREAIPASLKT
-709 QFDTVIRTAESTAM
+709 QFDTVIRSAESAAMGVGSGASSSSGSMANPPTAELAI
-723 GTTGGV
+723 
-729 SSVPTT
+729 
-735 PTAATPCK
+735 TPCK

-821 KILHCTNGLSDALKT
+821 KILRCTNGLSEALKT
-836 CVLKS
+836 CVSKS
-841 KKAAAHF
+841 KRAAAHF

-858 DSVVHINSLAREL
+858 DSVVQINSLAREL

-879 HLSTA
+879 HLSA
-884 AGVGA
+884 VVGVGA

>member
-1 MSTTQHQQQQEQQ
+1 MDCH
-14 LQQQQPPQLVEPPSM
+14 
-29 ESMECQSENR
+29 SENR

-44 IRNVAKAQTLT
+44 ISHVAKTQTKT
-55 TAMAAAT
+55 STAAA
-62 TATSEALPKPQT
+62 KPQSALLRGAAAST
-74 PSVLAKQQHQQQ
+74 VAKQQP
-86 QKLQQQQQQQTQYVI
+86 QTQYVI
-101 NSVAM
+101 NSVPM
-106 HAKATTAGV
+106 HAKATTAGL
-115 ITGGTLHRVKSAQKL
+115 ISGGTLHLHRLKCAQKL

-140 DSPDELPFKKGDIL
+140 DTQDELPFKKGDIL

-160 TEGIQGW
+160 TEGIEGW
-167 WLCALKNRQGLCP
+167 WLCSLRNQQGLCP

-227 SIISAASSSGG
+227 SIISGSTGAGHNADTSSTSSG
-238 GVTNGQGTTNGQE
+238 NCNSNSISNSCQ
-251 SSTATQGRGAR
+251 SRGAR

-276 RHGDVYIYNCSP
+276 RHGDVYIYNSSSP
-288 TSLPGAGT
+288 SSLTGT
-296 GVRTSQQQIYSNQ
+296 PRSPHPQTQSQQIYSNQ

-315 SMMAAAQQQNQNGS
+315 GMMGTPNG
-329 GSGSE
+329 GSE

-343 ATPVL
+343 ATPVQL
-348 LNYDSPKGGHP
+348 SFDGATRAV
-359 RTPTSISGLGARF
+359 RTPTSGSALGARF
-372 ESLKSVVAS
+372 DSLKSVAASMS

-393 ISSGL
+393 
-398 LQQQMTP
+398 LQQQHLQQQQQQQQLTP

-445 VRRTPLQPSGLTYDF
+445 VRPHPRPHATTYDF
-460 PLPPLQ
+460 SLPPLL
-466 EQEQRLTS
+466 EQEQQQQQQQQR
-474 AQSSGNSSPAVVK
+474 NSSNMQVTASK
-487 ELPLELSSALET
+487 ELPLELNSALET
-499 LAKLQSQTTSAITR
+499 LAKLQSQTTLAITR
-513 LLSFVVPN
+513 LLSHVVPH
-521 WRIRSQLEPAI
+521 WRTRAQLEPNI
-532 MELKLA
+532 MELKLD

-556 LGNAT
+556 LGNAQ

-582 NKLIHDSSEALD
+582 NKLIHDTSEALD
-594 AQGGWS
+594 WS
-600 LDVLARSD
+600 VEQLARSD
-608 EKHGCRPPD
+608 DKQSCRPPD

-644 SLLFKRLLP
+644 SLLFKRQLP
-653 AEQNGGSGG
+653 TNENGVGVRDSSGSR
-662 IPASSDGCSRG
+662 S

-696 QSLREAIPVGLKT
+696 QALRDAIPAGLKT
-709 QFDTVIRTAESTAM
+709 QFDSALKIAECSAM
-723 GTTGGV
+723 GATTTTV
-729 SSVPTT
+729 VPTT
-735 PTAATPCK
+735 PTMPK

-762 STHMGNLMQAID
+762 STHMGNLLQAID

-786 KFFIAYGKFV
+786 KYFIAYGKFV

-821 KILHCTNGLSDALKT
+821 KILHCTNALSEALKT

-858 DSVVHINSLAREL
+858 DSVVHINDLARDL
-871 KTVMLQAV
+871 KSVMLQAV
-879 HLSTA
+879 QLS
-884 AGVGA
+884 VGDGA

>member
-1 MSTTQHQQQQEQQ
+1 
-14 LQQQQPPQLVEPPSM
+14 
-29 ESMECQSENR
+29 MECQSENR

-44 IRNVAKAQTLT
+44 ISSVAKTQVQSRPQPQSQAQSQ
-55 TAMAAAT
+55 AH
-62 TATSEALPKPQT
+62 KPQT
-74 PSVLAKQQHQQQ
+74 PPVLASAQQQ
-86 QKLQQQQQQQTQYVI
+86 QAMPLQQQLKLQPQPTHYVI

-115 ITGGTLHRVKSAQKL
+115 ISGGTLHRVKSAQKL

-140 DSPDELPFKKGDIL
+140 DTQDELSFKKGDIL

-167 WLCALKNRQGLCP
+167 WLCSLRNRQGLCP

-217 ICSAEIYENG
+217 VCSAEIYENG
-227 SIISAASSSGG
+227 SIISAHSGPPAESSS
-238 GVTNGQGTTNGQE
+238 
-251 SSTATQGRGAR
+251 SSTSSSNGDRGTR

-276 RHGDVYIYNCSP
+276 RHGDVYIYQCSP
-288 TSLPGAGT
+288 GQGAGPAAA
-296 GVRTSQQQIYSNQ
+296 GARTPQLQHQQQIYSNQ

-315 SMMAAAQQQNQNGS
+315 SMMASNPSPGPHSN
-329 GSGSE
+329 GSE

-343 ATPVL
+343 ATPVAL
-348 LNYDSPKGGHP
+348 VHP
-359 RTPTSISGLGARF
+359 RTPTSGSSVSGSTSSLAARF
-372 ESLKSVVAS
+372 ESLKSVSAS

-393 ISSGL
+393 MHHH
-398 LQQQMTP
+398 QQQMLSHMTP
-405 SSSASSLLTSDSLS
+405 SCSASSLLTSDSLS
-419 LSFSSSNRSSLAN
+419 LTFSSSNRSSLAN
-432 MPDYDIPRRNPLP
+432 MPDYDIPRRNPVP
-445 VRRTPLQPSGLTYDF
+445 VRQRVVYDF

-466 EQEQRLTS
+466 EQEQRVATSPAITSTS
-474 AQSSGNSSPAVVK
+474 APITPK
-487 ELPLELSSALET
+487 ELPLELNSALEV
-499 LAKLQSQTTSAITR
+499 LAKLQAQTTAANGR
-513 LLSFVVPN
+513 LLGFVVPN
-521 WRIRSQLEPAI
+521 WRTRAQLEPAI

-550 EFGEGA
+550 EFAEGA

-561 RSEDRNLAL
+561 RSEDRGLAL

-582 NKLIHDSSEALD
+582 NKLIHDSSETLD

-600 LDVLARSD
+600 VEQLARSD
-608 EKHGCRPPD
+608 DKHGCRPPD
-617 SLDQLMACAQTLT
+617 ALDQLMACAQTLT

-644 SLLFKRLLP
+644 SLLFKRQLP
-653 AEQNGGSGG
+653 SDQNGSPAATGGSEG
-662 IPASSDGCSRG
+662 SRG

-679 DYDYVAFES
+679 DYDYVSFES
-688 KDAAAKKN
+688 KEAAAKKN
-696 QSLREAIPVGLKT
+696 QALREVIPAGLKT
-709 QFDTVIRTAESTAM
+709 QFDTAIRMAENTAM
-723 GTTGGV
+723 GTV
-729 SSVPTT
+729 SGSAPTT
-735 PTAATPCK
+735 PTAVGTPTAALTPCK
-743 SPEMTD
+743 SPDMTE

-774 SFLETVEKNQPP
+774 SFLETVEKNQQP

-796 VVSAHNLVTIG
+796 VVCAHNLVTIG

-821 KILHCTNGLSDALKT
+821 KILHCTNGLSEALLT
-836 CVLKS
+836 CVSKS
-841 KKAAAHF
+841 KRAAAHF

-871 KTVMLQAV
+871 KAVMLQAV
-879 HLSTA
+879 HLSA
-884 AGVGA
+884 GAGVGLGA

>member
-1 MSTTQHQQQQEQQ
+1 MYIYTCYSLIIHTALRLIKSQSKPIEINEYGSTHQS
-14 LQQQQPPQLVEPPSM
+14 PFIADRVGCSRRV
-29 ESMECQSENR
+29 QSESTLLL
-39 VPENS
+39 E
-44 IRNVAKAQTLT
+44 IRG
-55 TAMAAAT
+55 
-62 TATSEALPKPQT
+62 KPLKLST
-74 PSVLAKQQHQQQ
+74 P
-86 QKLQQQQQQQTQYVI
+86 QKYNQ
-101 NSVAM
+101 
-106 HAKATTAGV
+106 
-115 ITGGTLHRVKSAQKL
+115 
-130 YAKAIYDNYA
+130 IY
-140 DSPDELPFKKGDIL
+140 
-154 TVIEQD
+154 
-160 TEGIQGW
+160 
-167 WLCALKNRQGLCP
+167 GLCP

-227 SIISAASSSGG
+227 SITSAASASSSCGG
-238 GVTNGQGTTNGQE
+238 PGTE
-251 SSTATQGRGAR
+251 STSAQGRGAR

-276 RHGDVYIYNCSP
+276 RHGDVYIYNYSP
-288 TSLPGAGT
+288 GSGT
-296 GVRTSQQQIYSNQ
+296 GTGTASPRTPQQQQQQQLYSNQ

-315 SMMAAAQQQNQNGS
+315 GAIGMMSHNGSAAAP
-329 GSGSE
+329 SGSE

-343 ATPVL
+343 ATPVP
-348 LNYDSPKGGHP
+348 LNYDSPRSGGGS
-359 RTPTSISGLGARF
+359 RTPTSLSARF
-372 ESLKSVVAS
+372 ESLKSVPAS

-393 ISSGL
+393 ISAGL
-398 LQQQMTP
+398 MTQMTP
-405 SSSASSLLTSDSLS
+405 STSASSLLTSDSLS

-445 VRRTPLQPSGLTYDF
+445 VRRQQSGLAYDS

-466 EQEQRLTS
+466 EQDHGVAPSNTAS
-474 AQSSGNSSPAVVK
+474 ASACASVASTVTPK

-499 LAKLQSQTTSAITR
+499 LAKLQLQTTAAISR

-521 WRIRSQLEPAI
+521 WRTRAQLEPTI

-561 RSEDRNLAL
+561 RSEDRGLAL

-582 NKLIHDSSEALD
+582 NKLIHDSSESLD

-600 LDVLARSD
+600 VEQLARSD

-617 SLDQLMACAQTLT
+617 ALDQLMACAQTLT

-644 SLLFKRLLP
+644 SLLFKRQ
-653 AEQNGGSGG
+653 AQQQNGG
-662 IPASSDGCSRG
+662 ASVVEGSRG

-688 KDAAAKKN
+688 KDAAARKN
-696 QSLREAIPVGLKT
+696 QALREAIPAGLKT

-723 GTTGGV
+723 GSV
-729 SSVPTT
+729 SSSGSVPTT
-735 PTAATPCK
+735 PTATATTPCK

-816 EALRE
+816 EVLRE
-821 KILHCTNGLSDALKT
+821 KILRCTNGLSEALKT
-836 CVLKS
+836 CVSKS

-879 HLSTA
+879 QLSAA

>member
-1 MSTTQHQQQQEQQ
+1 MSASET
-14 LQQQQPPQLVEPPSM
+14 QLVEATPEASV
-29 ESMECQSENR
+29 ECQSENR
-39 VPENS
+39 LPENS
-44 IRNVAKAQTLT
+44 ISSVAKTQPP
-55 TAMAAAT
+55 
-62 TATSEALPKPQT
+62 ALPHPVAKPQV
-74 PSVLAKQQHQQQ
+74 PLLF
-86 QKLQQQQQQQTQYVI
+86 KLQQQQQPKQYVI

-106 HAKATTAGV
+106 HVKATTAGV
-115 ITGGTLHRVKSAQKL
+115 ISGGTLHRVKSAQKL

-140 DSPDELPFKKGDIL
+140 DTPDELPFKKGDIL

-167 WLCALKNRQGLCP
+167 WLCSLRNRQGLCP

-217 ICSAEIYENG
+217 VCSADIYENG
-227 SIISAASSSGG
+227 SISGASSARGAITG
-238 GVTNGQGTTNGQE
+238 LGTE
-251 SSTATQGRGAR
+251 SSASQGRGSR
-262 RSWHVSPNKVITPQ
+262 KSWHVSPHKVITPQ
-276 RHGDVYIYNCSP
+276 RYGDVYEYNCP
-288 TSLPGAGT
+288 QGT
-296 GVRTSQQQIYSNQ
+296 GGLGPSAGSRSPHQQIYSNQ
-309 SIYQNL
+309 RIYQNL
-315 SMMAAAQQQNQNGS
+315 SIMASNPN
-329 GSGSE
+329 GSE

-343 ATPVL
+343 ATPVTL
-348 LNYDSPKGGHP
+348 THP
-359 RTPTSISGLGARF
+359 RTPTSGSCSSSLGTRF
-372 ESLKSVVAS
+372 ESLKSVTAS

-393 ISSGL
+393 SH
-398 LQQQMTP
+398 QQQPLSHMTP
-405 SSSASSLLTSDSLS
+405 SSSSSSLLTSDSLS
-419 LSFSSSNRSSLAN
+419 LSFSNSNRSSLAN
-432 MPDYDIPRRNPLP
+432 MPDYDIPRRNPMP
-445 VRRTPLQPSGLTYDF
+445 VRRPAYDVS
-460 PLPPLQ
+460 LPPLQ
-466 EQEQRLTS
+466 EQEQRMGVPAS
-474 AQSSGNSSPAVVK
+474 IPASIVAKSPK

-499 LAKLQSQTTSAITR
+499 LARLQAQTTAAITR

-521 WRIRSQLEPAI
+521 WRNRANLEPAV

-561 RSEDRNLAL
+561 RSEDRGLAL

-600 LDVLARSD
+600 VDLLARSD

-617 SLDQLMACAQTLT
+617 ALDQLMACAQTLT

-644 SLLFKRLLP
+644 SLLFKRQLP
-653 AEQNGGSGG
+653 AEHNGGTPNPAEGG
-662 IPASSDGCSRG
+662 QC

-679 DYDYVAFES
+679 DYDYVSFES
-688 KDAAAKKN
+688 KDAAARKN
-696 QSLREAIPVGLKT
+696 QALREAIPASLKT
-709 QFDTVIRTAESTAM
+709 QFDTVIRSAESAAM
-723 GTTGGV
+723 GVGSGA
-729 SSVPTT
+729 SSGSGANPLSAELAT
-735 PTAATPCK
+735 TPCK

-816 EALRE
+816 EALRD
-821 KILHCTNGLSDALKT
+821 KILRCTNGLSEALKT
-836 CVLKS
+836 CVSKS
-841 KKAAAHF
+841 KRAAAHF

-858 DSVVHINSLAREL
+858 DSVLQINSLAREL

-879 HLSTA
+879 HLSA
-884 AGVGA
+884 VVGVGA